1 MTISPSSSTSWN
13 LNDYFTQ
20 QLHFLKPILRKY
32 SHSVE
37 GYTRKKVHHNP
48 CLETTQ
54 IWSNWRVVEQL
65 WHIHTMEG
73 YVAVKIVR
81 QISMYRNG
89 NLSMIRCFKWGKT
102 QMAKEQEY
110 LTCNKWHSQEWHSC
124 MSCIILGTLV
134 FHPRK
139 QIYFS
144 PTKTTLLWRIYN
156 PLYFLHTL
164 QSILF
169 LIHTSDGKRNHQQ
182 DK

>member
-1 MTISPSSSTSWN
+1 
-13 LNDYFTQ
+13 
-20 QLHFLKPILRKY
+20 
-32 SHSVE
+32 
-37 GYTRKKVHHNP
+37 
-48 CLETTQ
+48 
-54 IWSNWRVVEQL
+54 
-65 WHIHTMEG
+65 MEG

-89 NLSMIRCFKWGKT
+89 NLSIIRCFKWGKT

-124 MSCIILGTLV
+124 MSRIILGTLI

-139 QIYFS
+139 QICFS

-156 PLYFLHTL
+156 PLYFLHTF

-182 DK
+182 STEWEKIFAYHIFVNALMSKIYKITYSTP